1 MGENTGISWTD
12 STFNPWVGCT
22 KVSPGCQFCY
32 AEALN
37 KRFGKD
43 VWGLGKSRE
52 RTTAANWRK
61 PILWNKQAAAAGV
74 RRKVFCASMAD
85 WLDPEVPA
93 EWLADLLVLIAATP
107 MLDWQ
112 LLTKRPELWRERMAA
127 VIAHGDA
134 KTSRW
139 ADKPAAVAAGAWL
152 TGVRIPPNVWV
163 GTTVEDQKR
172 ANERIPALLAIPA
185 RVRFLSCEPL
195 LEAVDLFACDRPAN
209 GGAVICDYSPTNTAL
224 GDLDW
229 IIVGGESG
237 PNARPFDLAWARRIV
252 QDCKA
257 AGVAVFVKQMGDK
270 PQIIDEPCYDPLCSC
285 GTNRLQFKA
294 HHGADPAEW
303 PEDLRVQEFPNG

>member
-1 MGENTGISWTD
+1 MGDITGISWTD

-43 VWGLGKSRE
+43 VWGTGKARE

-85 WLDPEVPA
+85 WLDPEVPIS
-93 EWLADLLVLIAATP
+93 WLADLLSLINATP

-112 LLTKRPELWRERMAA
+112 LLTKRPELWHERL
-127 VIAHGDA
+127 
-134 KTSRW
+134 T
-139 ADKPAAVAAGAWL
+139 AVATEVGTSPYADSNPEFLAQDWLAGNA
-152 TGVRIPPNVWV
+152 PANVWI

-172 ANERIPALLAIPA
+172 ADERVPALLAIPA

-195 LEAVDLFACDRPAN
+195 LEAVDLQAQL
-209 GGAVICDYSPTNTAL
+209 GGAQESRGVPNGWHGI
-224 GDLDW
+224 DW
-229 IIVGGESG
+229 IIIGGESG
-237 PNARPFDLAWARRIV
+237 PNARPFDLAWARSIV
-252 QDCKA
+252 KQCKE
-257 AGVAVFVKQMGDK
+257 AGVAVWVKQMGDK
-270 PQIIDEPCYDPLCSC
+270 PIDRA
-285 GTNRLQFKA
+285 GVRFAA
-294 HHGADPAEW
+294 HHGADPSEW